1 MSEAACEQR
10 LFLLGHPV
18 GHSKSP
24 AMYNALYAWLGLPWR
39 YDLMDCA
46 TDEEARGF
54 LQARDFLSVNVTT
67 PYKPHAFEAA
77 TAQAASAKLAQG
89 ANLLVCKDD
98 ALIAYNTDGQGCV
111 AFLERAGVDFAG
123 ARVAVCGTGPTALAI
138 VHATALAGA
147 DEIVLLGRDKQR
159 CRAVLETYVRD
170 FGTLAHATIDLPAAD
185 DGRRSFR
192 EAFEDTA
199 FKFGSYATSTQAI
212 SAADVVVNATPLG
225 MGAGDPAPFDPALF
239 RPGQTAFDV
248 VYGHGDTAFL
258 AGARD
263 AGCCALDG
271 SGMLVGQ
278 AVVTAQTV
286 CDIVGASLVPSFDEL
301 FAFMADA
308 AGFSLPAA

>member
-1 MSEAACEQR
+1 MR
-10 LFLLGHPV
+10 
-18 GHSKSP
+18 
-24 AMYNALYAWLGLPWR
+24 GLPGTCR
-39 YDLMDCA
+39 
-46 TDEEARGF
+46 RG
-54 LQARDFLSVNVTT
+54 LR
-67 PYKPHAFEAA
+67 
-77 TAQAASAKLAQG
+77 G
-89 ANLLVCKDD
+89 
-98 ALIAYNTDGQGCV
+98 
-111 AFLERAGVDFAG
+111 RAGG
-123 ARVAVCGTGPTALAI
+123 ICGTGPTALAI

-199 FKFGSYATSTQAI
+199 FRFGSYATSTQAI

-286 CDIVGASLVPSFDEL
+286 CDIVGAPLVPSFDEL